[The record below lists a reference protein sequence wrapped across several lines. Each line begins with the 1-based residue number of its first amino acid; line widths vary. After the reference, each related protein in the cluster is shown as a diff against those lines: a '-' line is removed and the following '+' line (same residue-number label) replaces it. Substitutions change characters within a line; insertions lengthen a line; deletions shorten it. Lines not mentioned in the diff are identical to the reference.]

1 MGVGRY
7 LKNTNRVRFTV
18 LGGFGWQR
26 TAYLQSLAT
35 QRAQDVAVGLVS
47 MNLEAFSFK
56 KSRLNVD
63 ANVVPALTDPGRLF
77 YRTNLAYYLK
87 LFGKIDWNFSFYGNW
102 DTRPPPHFQGSDYGS
117 STGLSW
123 TFGNK

>member
-1 MGVGRY
+1 VP
-7 LKNTNRVRFTV
+7 
-18 LGGFGWQR
+18 
-26 TAYLQSLAT
+26 SIAT
-35 QRAQDVAVGLVS
+35 QQAQNVGVALIS
-47 MNLEAFSFK
+47 LNLDAFSFK
-56 KSRLNVD
+56 KSRLN
-63 ANVVPALTDPGRLF
+63 ANASVVPALTDLGRLF
-77 YRTNLAYYLK
+77 YKTNLAYYLK